1 MIAAYAS
8 LGRARSELV
17 LLALAIGLALTT
29 KFTGILALPVLA
41 LVAAVGN
48 PIRRWPA
55 LAGVGLAGIVLGA
68 PWYIVNRLETG
79 HFDGALTSATAQVQE
94 RTLIAIA
101 PTIRRELYSLVD
113 FSGTRGIDLY
123 PSPPSP
129 FTTLEEIF
137 GLLGL
142 LALVVGGAWGIGAGR
157 TRCGLALGAGAALVV
172 VLPAAL
178 VVVGDQFLRVWH
190 EFWLVVGRPAI
201 AEADSSWQWQLSADP
216 ALSWFGPLAAS
227 LLIVGTAIVARET
240 WRRQFTPVAVVLA
253 AAPLRRGLFH
263 PRPVGSL
270 AGTVLRLLDRTR
282 SSYMGCDRAVSPG
295 TLGAV
300 VLAGFTLPLALL
312 GMSTKPVASW
322 ARETTT
328 QAPLSSGRPRRATCF
343 RTSQEATT

>member
-1 MIAAYAS
+1 M
-8 LGRARSELV
+8 
-17 LLALAIGLALTT
+17 LLALAIGLALTPSSRDT
-29 KFTGILALPVLA
+29 CAARARPRRGGGQPDSAVAGAGRGRTRRHRARCA
-41 LVAAVGN
+41 LVHRQPPRN
-48 PIRRWPA
+48 RPFRRSA
-55 LAGVGLAGIVLGA
+55 DERHCSGA
-68 PWYIVNRLETG
+68 
-79 HFDGALTSATAQVQE
+79 E

-113 FSGTRGIDLY
+113 FSRTRGIDLY

-253 AAPLRRGLFH
+253 AA
-263 PRPVGSL
+263 
-270 AGTVLRLLDRTR
+270 
-282 SSYMGCDRAVSPG
+282 
-295 TLGAV
+295 
-300 VLAGFTLPLALL
+300 
-312 GMSTKPVASW
+312 
-322 ARETTT
+322 
-328 QAPLSSGRPRRATCF
+328 LSSSSWSFPSSSRGIPGGDGSSSSRSH
-343 RTSQEATT
+343 SQQLHGV

>member
-113 FSGTRGIDLY
+113 FSGHAGSTSTRRRPLR
-123 PSPPSP
+123 SPRSKRSSGSSGFSRLSSAGPGES
-129 FTTLEEIF
+129 
-137 GLLGL
+137 GRAGQ
-142 LALVVGGAWGIGAGR
+142 GAAW
-157 TRCGLALGAGAALVV
+157 LSALG
-172 VLPAAL
+172 P
-178 VVVGDQFLRVWH
+178 
-190 EFWLVVGRPAI
+190 P
-201 AEADSSWQWQLSADP
+201 
-216 ALSWFGPLAAS
+216 
-227 LLIVGTAIVARET
+227 
-240 WRRQFTPVAVVLA
+240 
-253 AAPLRRGLFH
+253 
-263 PRPVGSL
+263 
-270 AGTVLRLLDRTR
+270 
-282 SSYMGCDRAVSPG
+282 
-295 TLGAV
+295 
-300 VLAGFTLPLALL
+300 
-312 GMSTKPVASW
+312 
-322 ARETTT
+322 
-328 QAPLSSGRPRRATCF
+328 
-343 RTSQEATT
+343 